1 MITITIPIYAILHS
15 LPTTLMATMFC
26 IGAAL
31 IFFVGGKICSGT
43 IADLGMNN
51 PFYIGGL
58 ILVALGL
65 IFFGAFIGDSIIASM
80 PSIPPP
86 VFPIR
91 FEVI

>member
-1 MITITIPIYAILHS
+1 MITIAIPIYAILHS

-43 IADLGMNN
+43 VADLEMNN

-65 IFFGAFIGDSIIASM
+65 VFFGAFIGDSIIASM
-80 PSIPPP
+80 PSIPPIE
-86 VFPIR
+86 FPIWLE
-91 FEVI
+91 FV